1 MHGYAPW
8 APNAEIHGNQRNTD
22 DRELIEAVVVANSVL
37 QALSAGDA
45 PITLSELARKLQLT
59 IPRVYRQLM
68 TLTAMGLV
76 EKTGDALRYPL
87 GWQIVI
93 TKRREEP
100 SATFPS
106 LVADSLCTGA
116 YTRKG
121 CRSRRYQTISILE
134 QWTRAPDI
142 VFVRRRRAASLL

>member
-1 MHGYAPW
+1 MKKSTGT
-8 APNAEIHGNQRNTD
+8 NENSD
-22 DRELIEAVVVANSVL
+22 DREIIEGVVVAKSVL

-45 PITLSELARKLQLT
+45 PITLWDLARQLKLT
-59 IPRVYRQLM
+59 IPRVYRHLM
-68 TLTAMGLV
+68 TLTAQGLV
-76 EKTGDALRYPL
+76 EKTGDALRYQL